1 MSELSKGL
9 TKKVAQ
15 SAGLVLIGVIFG
27 INIPYDTSKL
37 EDHRFNQGYTKG
49 RNEGYWECR
58 KNIADDMYR
67 LGLNPMILVQDFG
80 LPPTEMPYFTE
91 NMFRGEMK

>member
-49 RNEGYWECR
+49 SYS
-58 KNIADDMYR
+58 
-67 LGLNPMILVQDFG
+67 
-80 LPPTEMPYFTE
+80 
-91 NMFRGEMK
+91 